1 MSHIQHTLY
10 FLSKNLPPSYA
21 PHGVLCWRGIVFGS
35 VLLTGVTWINYTL
48 PVPPPSL
55 PSPSPALFVNEFVT
69 RCLSP
74 FHRSPPSLVFL
85 LCSFV
90 FFLRVLRKDKAQNA
104 VIMGRKT
111 WDSIPVRNAL
121 PHRYYCEDPDEGA
134 AVLPKGVH
142 GIPPVSPQRRRC
154 HVY

>member
-74 FHRSPPSLVFL
+74 FHRSPPSLVFFFARL
-85 LCSFV
+85 FSF
-90 FFLRVLRKDKAQNA
+90 F
-104 VIMGRKT
+104 GYYGKT
-111 WDSIPVRNAL
+111 
-121 PHRYYCEDPDEGA
+121 
-134 AVLPKGVH
+134 K
-142 GIPPVSPQRRRC
+142 RRMQ
-154 HVY
+154 